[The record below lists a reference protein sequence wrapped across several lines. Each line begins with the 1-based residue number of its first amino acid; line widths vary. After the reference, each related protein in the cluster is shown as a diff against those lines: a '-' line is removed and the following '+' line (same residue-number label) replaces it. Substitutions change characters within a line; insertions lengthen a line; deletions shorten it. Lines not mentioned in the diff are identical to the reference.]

1 MEAVRKPTKYN
12 SNYSKNMSLR
22 NRRVVVNSRSK
33 KISLKK
39 RKHKTLRNKNNGTSR
54 CTSNENVRQN
64 TKLIN
69 TGKSKLSCVYFNA
82 RSIVN
87 KHKELEIYVLEK
99 KFDIIG
105 ITESWLNAEI
115 LDNEMSIEGYNL
127 HRNDRNNA
135 EKHRGGEGGGL
146 QYMSTMIL
154 IVFIEMRYLSKTF
167 Q

>member
-1 MEAVRKPTKYN
+1 MEAVRRPTKYN

-33 KISLKK
+33 KISLKQ
-39 RKHKTLRNKNNGTSR
+39 RKCKTSRNKNKGTSR

-69 TGKSKLSCVYFNA
+69 TGKSKLSYVYLNA

-87 KHKELEIYVLEK
+87 KHKELEFYVLEK

-105 ITESWLNAEI
+105 ITETWLNAEI
-115 LDNEMSIEGYNL
+115 LDNEMSIEGYTL

-135 EKHRGGEGGGL
+135 ENIGEGGGG
-146 QYMSTMIL
+146 
-154 IVFIEMRYLSKTF
+154 EK
-167 Q
+167 